1 VVTKGE
7 LQGALDRVESA
18 RKQLEKA
25 AYDAL
30 DPITRNRIE
39 EVIERDLVEI
49 ERKLKYLRDVA

>member
-1 VVTKGE
+1 MVTKGE